1 VKVGGFRNA
10 GANHLGA
17 GRRLKRVLMAVVKVH
32 ALSRLRDSSQQRP
45 ERAAMHHAE
54 AFVIGRLECERVDII
69 PPYRHF
75 AVRHR

>member
-1 VKVGGFRNA
+1 
-10 GANHLGA
+10 
-17 GRRLKRVLMAVVKVH
+17 MAVVKVH
-32 ALSRLRDSSQQRP
+32 ALPRRRDSAQQRP

-54 AFVIGRLECERVDII
+54 AFVIGWLECQRVDII